1 MLVLLNGR
9 ELTIATEYNI
19 RPANS
24 SVILEPGV
32 GTAGDI
38 LEVYMRTD
46 GDYAFGSIQV
56 INSQNTWVDSGA
68 QLQLNT
74 APADGESLTVYTF
87 NKHDIQD
94 FERINFDVVSRSTL
108 TLSLIHI

>member
-1 MLVLLNGR
+1 MNGN
-9 ELTIATEYNI
+9 ELKIATEYNI
-19 RPANS
+19 RSANS

-32 GTAGDI
+32 GNAGDT

-56 INSQNTWVDSGA
+56 IDSQNTWVDSGA
-68 QLQLNT
+68 DLQL
-74 APADGESLTVYTF
+74 DVVLGRREKLTVFTF

-94 FERINFDVVSRSTL
+94 FERINYDVVARSNTCYR
-108 TLSLIHI
+108 

>member
-1 MLVLLNGR
+1 MVF
-9 ELTIATEYNI
+9 ELKIATEYNI

-24 SVILEPGV
+24 SVILEPGI
-32 GTAGDI
+32 GSDGDT

-56 INSQNTWVDSGA
+56 IDNQNQWVDSGA

-74 APADGESLTVYTF
+74 APTDGEVLTSLLLLTNMIY
-87 NKHDIQD
+87 K
-94 FERINFDVVSRSTL
+94 TL
-108 TLSLIHI
+108 KELIMM